1 MTSTNKCFKIY
12 HKSGFSD
19 YTKEYFGIV
28 QGINETEKKRFIE
41 VFRREQEEW
50 KKLKFQR
57 PKELVQEIDDFIHK
71 EYFKFN
77 FDTRA
82 IGATSELIENLSL
95 SNDKNR
101 ENDKSIGNV
110 LVVMKTNES
119 SIDTVEIMDYFRCND
134 DRGFYLQVIE
144 PLYVQSLKDKRK
156 KREEE
161 ER

>member
-71 EYFKFN
+71 EYFKFD

-144 PLYVQSLKDKRK
+144 PLYVQPLEDKME
-156 KREEE
+156 KRGEE